1 MRLSAN
7 AGGPIVLMG
16 ALQLMLAIRLI
27 LDDRFALWPTN
38 HNGHSQASLAI
49 TLGAVA
55 LVIAASIFIWL
66 GIKVRKSKK
75 DNES

>member
-55 LVIAASIFIWL
+55 LCQRFMLVVMPQTDLYDS
-66 GIKVRKSKK
+66 
-75 DNES
+75 